1 MHRDVLEAIAK
12 MIPEN
17 LPVEI
22 PPRIFLDMEGDIID
36 YEEGHFLTIRFPV
49 KGRYRNPM
57 GHMQGGMIVAA
68 IDNTFGPLSY
78 LVAPPSVTTQLNTSY
93 IRPVTTTDRHIDV
106 VAEVE
111 EKTGRHLF
119 LSAEVLNPAGKPVAL
134 SHASCMILGVGRNED
149 ANHLP

>member
-1 MHRDVLEAIAK
+1 MHRDVLETIAA
-12 MIPEN
+12 MIPEG
-17 LPVEI
+17 LQVEL
-22 PPRIFLDMEGDIID
+22 PPRIFLDMQGEIID

-49 KGRYRNPM
+49 LERYRNPM

-78 LVAPPSVTTQLNTSY
+78 LVASPSVTTQLNTSY
-93 IRPVTTTDRHIDV
+93 IRPVTTDDRHIDV

-111 EKTGRHLF
+111 EKTGRYLF

-134 SHASCMILGVGRNED
+134 SHASCQILAMGRKD
-149 ANHLP
+149 T